1 MEPSRKVAA
10 AIRGNAQWQPAPSPV
25 PHTVFD
31 QSCINFVNS
40 EFLDHVGS
48 GRRYDRLVL
57 PEWRRWFL
65 TRCGIA
71 GESSVRESELT
82 ELVGLRRR
90 LRRLLDAQTMPIA
103 TDLASFNRILA
114 AVPMRWHLTTQH
126 SSSQRLQRRLVLNES
141 GWRAAM
147 AEIVSSYVELV
158 VSGDLPRVKKC
169 GNPNCSFLFFDSTR
183 NATRRWC
190 DSNMCGNLVKV
201 RLYRSR
207 RRATGRAGSS
217 LRRDRSAQSQKRRIR
232 ARRSA

>member
-1 MEPSRKVAA
+1 MTPSRKVSAA
-10 AIRGNAQWQPAPSPV
+10 VRDNAQWHHAPSPV
-25 PHTVFD
+25 PHTVLE
-31 QSCINFVNS
+31 QSCLNFVNS

-71 GESSVRESELT
+71 AEGSIGQSQLT

-90 LRRLLDAQTMPIA
+90 LRRLLQAHTMPIA
-103 TDLASFNRILA
+103 SDLALFNRILA
-114 AVPMRWHLTTQH
+114 AVPMRWHLTTEH
-126 SSSQRLQRRLVLNES
+126 SSSQRLQRRLVPNES

-158 VSGDLPRVKKC
+158 ISGELARVKKC

-183 NATRRWC
+183 SATRRWC
-190 DSNMCGNLVKV
+190 DLNLCGNLLKV

-217 LRRDRSAQSQKRRIR
+217 SRIGRSARSQRRRIR